1 VDSVD
6 WTQLGVFSIFGVIFL
21 SIIVLML
28 IALRMGTR
36 QSRQLADL
44 NDSFRELIALMR
56 ERR

>member
-1 VDSVD
+1 MDSVD